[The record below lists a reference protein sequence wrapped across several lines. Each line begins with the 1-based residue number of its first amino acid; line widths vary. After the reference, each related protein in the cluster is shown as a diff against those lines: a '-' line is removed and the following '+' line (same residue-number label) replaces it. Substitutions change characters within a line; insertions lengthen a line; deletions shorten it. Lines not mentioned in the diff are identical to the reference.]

1 MSVTQRAYTG
11 DGSPKSGALE
21 GYFSEQQSGL
31 SQSSSTAQSMQRQE
45 SYSSSM
51 STSRSEVKQSSG
63 SYEYRSISRLTL
75 ADCQLELKLSILTI
89 KAKSGGFEF
98 KTITVNLDEHVGNHY
113 GQLVWGDR
121 KFSESCKDLRLDGT
135 ILLAMCRCENG
146 EFIEARLDLNE
157 YFIYATTRRCFE
169 PVVPDAAFTEMMS
182 SAGWMNVAVITQP
195 DMRGFLTNPAFQGA
209 IRAVAQRAVEEVM
222 HEMREQMTLAVEK
235 AVTMV
240 SAKSEEYVQWEMET
254 LTKKATMTTA
264 STAAYSGLG
273 NLTVMSHEQRH
284 AYNTFAPHLSLPH
297 FSEMIRRHTHH
308 SGHIAAGLGSEAI
321 LTGTATNSGNGL
333 ITAAVVPEAT
343 PKGTPS
349 NPGNGQ
355 IAAAPVRAAT
365 PKGTPSNTGTG
376 QIAATPA
383 RAATPK
389 GTPSTPKK

>member
-11 DGSPKSGALE
+11 DGSPKSGVL
-21 GYFSEQQSGL
+21 GQFSEQQSEL

-89 KAKSGGFEF
+89 KSRSGGFEF

-113 GQLVWGDR
+113 GKLVWGDR
-121 KFSESCKDLRLDGT
+121 KFSESCKDLLLDGT
-135 ILLAMCRCENG
+135 LLIAMCRGENG
-146 EFIEARLDLNE
+146 EYVKSTLDLNE

-169 PVVPDAAFTEMMS
+169 AVVPDAAFTEMMS

-195 DMRGFLTNPAFQGA
+195 DMRGFLTTPAFQGA
-209 IRAVAQRAVEEVM
+209 IRGVAQRAVEEVM
-222 HEMREQMTLAVEK
+222 YEMREEMSRAVEK
-235 AVTMV
+235 AVSMV

-254 LTKKATMTTA
+254 LTKKATITTA
-264 STAAYSGLG
+264 AAAAYSGLG

-284 AYNTFAPHLSLPH
+284 AYNIFAPQLSLPH
-297 FSEMIRRHTHH
+297 FPETIHNVFSSHGGN
-308 SGHIAAGLGSEAI
+308 GHIAAALGSEAI
-321 LTGTATNSGNGL
+321 RAR
-333 ITAAVVPEAT
+333 
-343 PKGTPS
+343 TPS
-349 NPGNGQ
+349 NPGNAQ

-365 PKGTPSNTGTG
+365 PKGTPSNPGNGHTT
-376 QIAATPA
+376 AAPV

>member
-11 DGSPKSGALE
+11 DGSPKFGML
-21 GYFSEQQSGL
+21 GQFSEQQSAL
-31 SQSSSTAQSMQRQE
+31 SQSSSMAQSMQRQE
-45 SYSSSM
+45 SHSSSM
-51 STSRSEVKQSSG
+51 STSRSEVKQSSET
-63 SYEYRSISRLTL
+63 YAYRSISRLTL
-75 ADCQLELKLSILTI
+75 ADCHLELKLSILTI
-89 KAKSGGFEF
+89 KARSGGVEF
-98 KTITVNLDEHVGNHY
+98 KTTTVNLDEHVGNHY
-113 GQLVWGDR
+113 GKLVWGDR
-121 KFSESCKDLRLDGT
+121 KFSESCKNFRLDGT
-135 ILLAMCRCENG
+135 LLFAMCRCEDG
-146 EFIEARLDLNE
+146 EFIESTLDLNE

-169 PVVPDAAFTEMMS
+169 AVVPDAAFTEMMS

-284 AYNTFAPHLSLPH
+284 AYNVFAPQLSLPH
-297 FSEMIRRHTHH
+297 FHELTRSHTYHT
-308 SGHIAAGLGSEAI
+308 GHIAAGLGSEAI
-321 LTGTATNSGNGL
+321 RTGTPSNPGNGL

-343 PKGTPS
+343 LTGTPP
-349 NPGNGQ
+349 NLGNGHTH

-365 PKGTPSNTGTG
+365 PKGTPS
-376 QIAATPA
+376 
-383 RAATPK
+383 TPK
-389 GTPSTPKK
+389 M

>member
-1 MSVTQRAYTG
+1 M
-11 DGSPKSGALE
+11 
-21 GYFSEQQSGL
+21 
-31 SQSSSTAQSMQRQE
+31 AQSMQRQE
-45 SYSSSM
+45 SHSSSM

-89 KAKSGGFEF
+89 KARSGGFEF
-98 KTITVNLDEHVGNHY
+98 KTITVNLDEHIGNHY
-113 GQLVWGDR
+113 GALVWGDR

-135 ILLAMCRCENG
+135 ILFAMCRCENG
-146 EFIEARLDLNE
+146 EYIEARLDLNE

-254 LTKKATMTTA
+254 LTKKATMVTA
-264 STAAYSGLG
+264 SSAAYSGLG

-284 AYNTFAPHLSLPH
+284 AYSAFVPQFPEL
-297 FSEMIRRHTHH
+297 IRGHTYSGHTHH
-308 SGHIAAGLGSEAI
+308 SGHIAAGLGSGVSR
-321 LTGTATNSGNGL
+321 TGIASNPGNGL

-343 PKGTPS
+343 LTGTPS
-349 NPGNGQ
+349 TPGNGHTHT
-355 IAAAPVRAAT
+355 AAAPV
-365 PKGTPSNTGTG
+365 P
-376 QIAATPA
+376 
-383 RAATPK
+383 AATPK

>member
-11 DGSPKSGALE
+11 DGTPKSSALE
-21 GYFSEQQSGL
+21 GYFSTPYQRTTVGIEPVEFHGTEHAAPGEPQQL
-31 SQSSSTAQSMQRQE
+31 HVDVSQRGQTKFR
-45 SYSSSM
+45 
-51 STSRSEVKQSSG
+51 
-63 SYEYRSISRLTL
+63 IL
-75 ADCQLELKLSILTI
+75 AR
-89 KAKSGGFEF
+89 SGGFEF
-98 KTITVNLDEHVGNHY
+98 KTITVNLDEHIGNHY
-113 GQLVWGDR
+113 GALVWGDR

-135 ILLAMCRCENG
+135 ILFAMCRCESG
-146 EFIEARLDLNE
+146 EYIEARLDLNE

-169 PVVPDAAFTEMMS
+169 PVIPDAAFTEMMS

-254 LTKKATMTTA
+254 LTKKATMVTA
-264 STAAYSGLG
+264 SSAAYSGLG

-284 AYNTFAPHLSLPH
+284 AYSAFVPQFPEL
-297 FSEMIRRHTHH
+297 IRGHTYSGHTHH
-308 SGHIAAGLGSEAI
+308 SGHIAAGLGSGVSR
-321 LTGTATNSGNGL
+321 TGIASNPGNGL

-343 PKGTPS
+343 LTSTPS
-349 NPGNGQ
+349 TPGNGHTHT
-355 IAAAPVRAAT
+355 AAAPVPAAA
-365 PKGTPSNTGTG
+365 S
-376 QIAATPA
+376 
-383 RAATPK
+383 K